1 VKWIL
6 VFAVLLLPAVSRS
19 EGLTRGSPES
29 AQHFAER
36 VVPLRPDADSHV
48 LETRWNGRPVI
59 FVDVAQGQDRRLLAL
74 EQAADGSYRK
84 LDVTTAEE
92 EGGLADVAAIGFADH
107 GAAQRLIVILTWPVQ
122 HADVSG
128 TLYEVRIF
136 EDAKPGET
144 KLTFLKALSDRFS
157 ANSCDC
163 DRGGGKA
170 EHYRF
175 KTIASVKAELKR
187 LGL

>member
-1 VKWIL
+1 MKW
-6 VFAVLLLPAVSRS
+6 VFVLAAFLLPAAARS
-19 EGLTRGSPES
+19 EGLTRGPSEA
-29 AQHFAER
+29 AQPFAER
-36 VVPLRPDADSHV
+36 VIPLRPDDDAHV

-74 EQAADGSYRK
+74 EPAADGGYRK

-136 EDAKPGET
+136 EDARPGQTKPA
-144 KLTFLKALSDRFS
+144 FLKALSDRFS

-163 DRGGGKA
+163 DRGDGKP

>member
-1 VKWIL
+1 MKWIF
-6 VFAVLLLPAVSRS
+6 VFALLLLPAVSRS
-19 EGLTRGSPES
+19 EGLTRAASEP
-29 AQHFAER
+29 AHHFAAR
-36 VVPLRPDADSHV
+36 VVPLRPDDDQHV

-74 EQAADGSYRK
+74 EQSVDGSYRK
-84 LDVTTAEE
+84 LEVTTAEE

-107 GAAQRLIVILTWPVQ
+107 GGAQRLIVILTWPVQ

-136 EDAKPGET
+136 DDAKPGET
-144 KLTFLKALSDRFS
+144 KLTFLKALSDRLS

-163 DRGGGKA
+163 TRDGGKT
-170 EHYRF
+170 EHFRF
-175 KTIASVKAELKR
+175 KTIAGVRAELKH
-187 LGL
+187 LGQ